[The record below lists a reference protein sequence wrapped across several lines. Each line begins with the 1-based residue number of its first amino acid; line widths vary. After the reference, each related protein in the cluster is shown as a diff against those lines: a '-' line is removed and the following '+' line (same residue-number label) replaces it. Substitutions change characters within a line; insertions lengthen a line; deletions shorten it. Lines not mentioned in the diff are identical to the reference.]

1 MLRSSWWEGLLPL
14 HHHQL
19 LAVQYGPGS
28 VDGGH
33 AQIRVV
39 LVVSDRV
46 LDAAESVLD
55 ILIDGGLHV
64 GGGQL
69 LLVTSPLHDHHDTFA
84 VGRRLH
90 TCRLAVNEPTGAGG
104 VEGLQIVG
112 FSAARL
118 HVPLDQGAGA
128 VLHDHSLQMHRHD
141 SRYSRCGGWKQK
153 GHLCPNF
160 PFL

>member
-1 MLRSSWWEGLLPL
+1 M
-14 HHHQL
+14 
-19 LAVQYGPGS
+19 
-28 VDGGH
+28 
-33 AQIRVV
+33 
-39 LVVSDRV
+39 

-128 VLHDHSLQMHRHD
+128 VLQDHSLQMHRHD